1 MQDTKARSSRGK
13 DGRMADLK
21 PLIAYLIDQVRD
33 QEGALNKTALVKLVY
48 LVDVECCRRLGRP
61 ATGLEWRF
69 HHYGPY
75 SAELE
80 RDVND
85 NAFIHV
91 FGDRNSGY
99 GFAPSS
105 GWRDIHAAFNT
116 SFDPA
121 VRRVADG
128 VARQWGLEPLETLL
142 EYVYFETEPMQ
153 DARRGE
159 TLDFSKIQPEETS
172 ARSVPRLSFSD
183 EFISNLRTRWDER
196 RKPPSTPGREKA
208 TPSEPVYDGIY
219 EEALGLMA
227 NDEGMTPS
235 PPRKHPL
242 EGPGQGRPS

>member
-1 MQDTKARSSRGK
+1 MP
-13 DGRMADLK
+13 DLK

-33 QEGALNKTALVKLVY
+33 QEGALNKTELVKLVY
-48 LVDVECCRRLGRP
+48 LVDVECCRSLGRP

-85 NAFIHV
+85 NAFIHA

-99 GFAPSS
+99 GFALSRE
-105 GWRDIHAAFNT
+105 WRDIHAAFNA

-121 VRRVADG
+121 VRRVADS

-159 TLDFSKIQPEETS
+159 TLDFSKIQPEEPS
-172 ARSVPRLSFSD
+172 ARRGRRLSFSD
-183 EFISNLRTRWDER
+183 EFISGLRARWGER
-196 RKPPSTPGREKA
+196 REPHGATAGEKA
-208 TPSEPVYDGIY
+208 TPSEPIYDEIY
-219 EEALGLMA
+219 EEALGLMDD
-227 NDEGMTPS
+227 DEGMTPR
-235 PPRKHPL
+235 PPRTHPL
-242 EGPGQGRPS
+242 RGPNQGRPG